1 MRTETVAN
9 DDVPLKTRTHLLMNK
24 RKRRRKQ
31 QKNNSVRNVIRI
43 RYPRFSGSMYKKKS
57 SKSAEGNNGKSLVVV
72 NNNNDTNYR
81 VDPTASLL
89 SAGIYR
95 YVCALHFLFS

>member
-31 QKNNSVRNVIRI
+31 QKNKLCLKRNSDSLPALFRVDVE
-43 RYPRFSGSMYKKKS
+43 KKS
-57 SKSAEGNNGKSLVVV
+57 SKSAGGNNGKSLVVV
-72 NNNNDTNYR
+72 NNINDTNYR

-89 SAGIYR
+89 SAGI
-95 YVCALHFLFS
+95 